1 MHKNRDI
8 IFFGESKIS
17 DKAQKRRFSMGKG
30 ATAVWRTILQI
41 ALATMLIIGGCN
53 VFFGNLW
60 TKTTSSDELIK
71 AVGSLFNGD
80 LKNIVIY
87 VLAAIEILAGIF
99 MILDLF
105 NIKSVNKIDDICIF
119 IIMILWL
126 VVFIVIGDILP
137 LIRGNLDFVPFLSMI
152 SKDLVILCAFGLV
165 RAKI

>member
-1 MHKNRDI
+1 
-8 IFFGESKIS
+8 
-17 DKAQKRRFSMGKG
+17 MGKG
-30 ATAVWRTILQI
+30 SSAVWRTILQI

-60 TKTTSSDELIK
+60 TKATSSDELIQ

-80 LKNIVIY
+80 LKKIVSY

-105 NIKSVNKIDDICIF
+105 RIKSVDKLDDICVL

-126 VVFIVIGDILP
+126 VVFIVMGDILP
-137 LIRGNLDFVPFLSMI
+137 LIRGRLDFVPFLSKI
-152 SKDLVILCAFGLV
+152 SKDLVILCSFGIV
-165 RAKI
+165 RTKI

>member
-1 MHKNRDI
+1 
-8 IFFGESKIS
+8 
-17 DKAQKRRFSMGKG
+17 MGKG
-30 ATAVWRTILQI
+30 SSAMWRTILQI

-60 TKTTSSDELIK
+60 TKATSSDELIQ

-80 LKNIVIY
+80 LKKIVIY

-105 NIKSVNKIDDICIF
+105 RIKSVDKLDDICVL

-126 VVFIVIGDILP
+126 VVFIVMGDILP
-137 LIRGNLDFVPFLSMI
+137 LIRGRLDFVPFLSKI
-152 SKDLVILCAFGLV
+152 SKDLVILCSFGIV
-165 RAKI
+165 RTKI

>member
-1 MHKNRDI
+1 
-8 IFFGESKIS
+8 
-17 DKAQKRRFSMGKG
+17 MGKG
-30 ATAVWRTILQI
+30 SSAVWRTILQI

-60 TKTTSSDELIK
+60 KKATSSDELIQ

-80 LKNIVIY
+80 LKKIVIY

-105 NIKSVNKIDDICIF
+105 RIKSVDKLDDICVL

-126 VVFIVIGDILP
+126 VVFIVMGDILP
-137 LIRGNLDFVPFLSMI
+137 LIRGRLDFVPFLSKI
-152 SKDLVILCAFGLV
+152 SKDLVILCSFGIV
-165 RAKI
+165 RTKI

>member
-1 MHKNRDI
+1 
-8 IFFGESKIS
+8 
-17 DKAQKRRFSMGKG
+17 MGKG
-30 ATAVWRTILQI
+30 SSAVWRTILQI

-60 TKTTSSDELIK
+60 TKATSSDELIQ

-80 LKNIVIY
+80 LKKIVIY

-105 NIKSVNKIDDICIF
+105 RIKSIDKLDDICVL

-126 VVFIVIGDILP
+126 VVFIVMGDILP
-137 LIRGNLDFVPFLSMI
+137 LIRGRLDFVPFLSKI
-152 SKDLVILCAFGLV
+152 SKDLVILCSFGIV
-165 RAKI
+165 RTKI

>member
-1 MHKNRDI
+1 
-8 IFFGESKIS
+8 
-17 DKAQKRRFSMGKG
+17 MGKG
-30 ATAVWRTILQI
+30 SSAVWRTILQI

-60 TKTTSSDELIK
+60 TKATSSDELIQ

-80 LKNIVIY
+80 LKKIVIY

-105 NIKSVNKIDDICIF
+105 RIKSVDKLDDICVL

-126 VVFIVIGDILP
+126 VVFIVMGDILP
-137 LIRGNLDFVPFLSMI
+137 LIRGRLDFVPFLSKI
-152 SKDLVILCAFGLV
+152 SKDLVILCSFGLV

>member
-1 MHKNRDI
+1 
-8 IFFGESKIS
+8 
-17 DKAQKRRFSMGKG
+17 MGKG
-30 ATAVWRTILQI
+30 SNAVWRTILQI

-60 TKTTSSDELIK
+60 TKATSSDELIQ

-80 LKNIVIY
+80 LQKIVIY

-105 NIKSVNKIDDICIF
+105 RIKSVDKLDDICVL

-126 VVFIVIGDILP
+126 VVFIVMGDILP
-137 LIRGNLDFVPFLSMI
+137 LIRGRLDFVPFLSKI
-152 SKDLVILCAFGLV
+152 SKDLVILCSFGIV
-165 RAKI
+165 RTKI

>member
-1 MHKNRDI
+1 
-8 IFFGESKIS
+8 
-17 DKAQKRRFSMGKG
+17 MGKG
-30 ATAVWRTILQI
+30 SSAVWRTILQI

-60 TKTTSSDELIK
+60 TKATSSDELIQ

-80 LKNIVIY
+80 LQKIVIY

-105 NIKSVNKIDDICIF
+105 RIKSVDKLDDICVL

-126 VVFIVIGDILP
+126 VVFIVMGDILP
-137 LIRGNLDFVPFLSMI
+137 LIRGRLDFVPFLSKI
-152 SKDLVILCAFGLV
+152 SKDLVILCSFGLV

>member
-1 MHKNRDI
+1 
-8 IFFGESKIS
+8 
-17 DKAQKRRFSMGKG
+17 MGKG
-30 ATAVWRTILQI
+30 SSAVWRTILQI

-60 TKTTSSDELIK
+60 TKATSSDELIQ

-80 LKNIVIY
+80 LQKIVIY

-105 NIKSVNKIDDICIF
+105 RIKSVDKLDDICVL

-126 VVFIVIGDILP
+126 VVFIVMGDILP
-137 LIRGNLDFVPFLSMI
+137 LIRGRLDFVPFLSKI
-152 SKDLVILCAFGLV
+152 SKDLVILCSFGIV
-165 RAKI
+165 RTKI

>member
-1 MHKNRDI
+1 
-8 IFFGESKIS
+8 
-17 DKAQKRRFSMGKG
+17 MGKG

-99 MILDLF
+99 
-105 NIKSVNKIDDICIF
+105 

>member
-1 MHKNRDI
+1 
-8 IFFGESKIS
+8 
-17 DKAQKRRFSMGKG
+17 MGKG
-30 ATAVWRTILQI
+30 SSVVWRTILQI

-60 TKTTSSDELIK
+60 TKATSSDELIQ

-80 LKNIVIY
+80 LKKIVIY

-105 NIKSVNKIDDICIF
+105 RIKSVDKLDDICVL

-126 VVFIVIGDILP
+126 VVFIVMGDILP
-137 LIRGNLDFVPFLSMI
+137 LIRGRLDFVPFLSKI
-152 SKDLVILCAFGLV
+152 SKDLVILCSFGIV
-165 RAKI
+165 RTKI

>member
-1 MHKNRDI
+1 
-8 IFFGESKIS
+8 
-17 DKAQKRRFSMGKG
+17 MGKG
-30 ATAVWRTILQI
+30 SSAVWRTILQI

-60 TKTTSSDELIK
+60 TKATSSDELIQ

-80 LKNIVIY
+80 LKKIVIY

-105 NIKSVNKIDDICIF
+105 RIKSVDKLDDICVL

-126 VVFIVIGDILP
+126 VVFIVMGDILP
-137 LIRGNLDFVPFLSMI
+137 LIRGRLDFVPFLSKI
-152 SKDLVILCAFGLV
+152 AKDLVILCSFGIV
-165 RAKI
+165 RTKI

>member
-1 MHKNRDI
+1 
-8 IFFGESKIS
+8 
-17 DKAQKRRFSMGKG
+17 MGKG
-30 ATAVWRTILQI
+30 SSAVWRTILQI

-60 TKTTSSDELIK
+60 TKATSSDELIQ

-80 LKNIVIY
+80 LKKIVIY

-105 NIKSVNKIDDICIF
+105 RIKSVDKLDDICVL

-126 VVFIVIGDILP
+126 VVFIVMGDILP
-137 LIRGNLDFVPFLSMI
+137 LIRGRLDFVPFLSKI
-152 SKDLVILCAFGLV
+152 SKDLVILCSFGIV
-165 RAKI
+165 RTKI